1 VAPRARDE
9 KYHPTDQAGSP
20 GRTNVLPSLIPLDS
34 LVWVFGS
41 LLIRLFG
48 FYSTWG
54 WNESKQ
60 ALHVLPPV
68 VRTHGG
74 QNSRTAPSMVRGSQ
88 TTRRSGP
95 IAEPVVVVWRH
106 ATRRRCHCVVVRRFR
121 FCSLSLASSLEFD
134 DVTMAQKIINLLTA
148 VTKDDGEEMSY
159 SLIHP
164 GVYQTKKTG
173 VKKYVPCLRGLGYK
187 VRVAEVFI
195 S

>member
-1 VAPRARDE
+1 MATSNASSLPL
-9 KYHPTDQAGSP
+9 
-20 GRTNVLPSLIPLDS
+20 GRLSS
-34 LVWVFGS
+34 FS
-41 LLIRLFG
+41 
-48 FYSTWG
+48 
-54 WNESKQ
+54 
-60 ALHVLPPV
+60 
-68 VRTHGG
+68 
-74 QNSRTAPSMVRGSQ
+74 
-88 TTRRSGP
+88 
-95 IAEPVVVVWRH
+95 
-106 ATRRRCHCVVVRRFR
+106 